1 MSGQEN
7 PQNTLE
13 CEHMPHT
20 CEKGVLPTP
29 SLCFVGKRNEEC
41 GIHKRKCIQR
51 MSHLSVNLRA
61 PPGQNSLKPTYRKC
75 TFLCGNRV

>member
-13 CEHMPHT
+13 CEHMPHR

-29 SLCFVGKRNEEC
+29 LLCFVGMGNEEC
-41 GIHKRKCIQR
+41 
-51 MSHLSVNLRA
+51 
-61 PPGQNSLKPTYRKC
+61 
-75 TFLCGNRV
+75 